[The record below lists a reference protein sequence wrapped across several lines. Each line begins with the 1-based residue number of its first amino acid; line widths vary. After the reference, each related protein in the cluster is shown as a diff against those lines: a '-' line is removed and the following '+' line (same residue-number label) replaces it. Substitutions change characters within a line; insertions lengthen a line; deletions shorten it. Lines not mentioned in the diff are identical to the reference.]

1 MATER
6 CHNPCVPPSVSVVVP
21 VLNGMPYLKDSL
33 GSILS
38 QTFEDFELVVLDN
51 GSDDDTLDFA
61 RSLAAVDQRVK
72 VYSEPQPLG
81 MVGSSNAVIEKASA
95 DLVARMDADDVSSP
109 LRLERQVDLL
119 RSRPDA
125 VLVGI
130 LGDGIDGSGKHVKPR
145 DRSRL
150 LDVSGLAP
158 CDHGSIMFRR
168 DVFERA
174 GGYRP
179 GTEGYEDQDL
189 YRRISQYG
197 KLLIL
202 TERLFSYRF
211 HLSNWTTGFLD
222 RYEGNAYAQLAA
234 QRVWAGARAPRF
246 RLSMLRGCSPA
257 RGAQILLYGTW
268 GCVSPRSLRFIL
280 AELVRVRDRRAVTRL
295 QRMGREEP
303 YEWSFSEEGKVTET

>member
-1 MATER
+1 M
-6 CHNPCVPPSVSVVVP
+6 PPSVSVVVP

-38 QTFEDFELVVLDN
+38 QTFTDFELVVLDN
-51 GSDDDTLDFA
+51 GSRDDSLAFA
-61 RSLAAVDQRVK
+61 RSLSAVDQRVK
-72 VYSEPQPLG
+72 VYSEPEPLG
-81 MVGSSNAVIEKASA
+81 MVGSSNAVIQKASA

-109 LRLERQVDLL
+109 FRLERQVDLF
-119 RSRPDA
+119 RSRPDV

-174 GGYRP
+174 GGYKA
-179 GTEGYEDQDL
+179 GTEGFEDQDL
-189 YRRISQYG
+189 YRRMSQHG
-197 KLLIL
+197 KLLVL

-234 QRVWAGARAPRF
+234 QRIWAGVRAPRF
-246 RLSMLRGCSPA
+246 RPSMLRACSPA

-268 GCVSPRSLRFIL
+268 GSLSPRSLRFIL
-280 AELVRVRDRRAVTRL
+280 GRLVWVRDRRATARL
-295 QRMGREEP
+295 KREDRKEP
-303 YEWSFSEEGKVTET
+303 YEWSFSHEGKSAEA